1 MQSKLKSEMKRNS
14 ERNVKGRWGDI
25 LTFVGGYNEMI
36 TRRLVFQSRK
46 VDPPAFHITTIADP
60 EDSPLRWNDNSCL

>member
-1 MQSKLKSEMKRNS
+1 MEFKKKRQFNW
-14 ERNVKGRWGDI
+14 RWGDI

-36 TRRLVFQSRK
+36 TRRLVFKSRK

-60 EDSPLRWNDNSCL
+60 EDSPLRRNDNSCL